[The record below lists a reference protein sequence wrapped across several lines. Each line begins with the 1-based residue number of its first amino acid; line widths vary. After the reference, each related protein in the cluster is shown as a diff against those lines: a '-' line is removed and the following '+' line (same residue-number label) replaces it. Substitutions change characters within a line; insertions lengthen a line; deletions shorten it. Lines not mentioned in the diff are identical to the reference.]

1 MLNDKPFQSAW
12 RGVVP
17 QLPTEAKRLDALY
30 IQFIRPVIALN
41 DNMIILQALLLF

>member
-1 MLNDKPFQSAW
+1 MLNDKPFQTAQ

-17 QLPTEAKRLDALY
+17 QLPTEAEGLDKIF
-30 IQFIRPVIALN
+30 IQFIRPVKALN